1 MGKKRLSRENVA
13 AWTFLLPNLTGFLL
27 ISLIPIV
34 ASMVLSLTDWKIMG
48 KPTFIG
54 LKNYMELFTRDD
66 RFPQVIWNTVVF
78 IIGTVPVGIAL
89 AILVAN
95 LLNQRIKGRALFRV
109 LLFIPVVCSTVSAA
123 LLWKWLYA
131 KDIGLIAQMLRSVF
145 GIKAPDFLLDTK
157 WAMFSVIV
165 FSIWKALGYNVV
177 IFLAGLQ
184 GISPTYYEAAIVD
197 GANTFQKFLKI
208 TIPLL
213 TPTIFFVLVTSIISS
228 FQVFDQTFVLTKG
241 GPAGVTS
248 TIVYYLYE
256 NGFVWYRMGYASA
269 MAWILFL
276 IIMAVTIVQWKFQGE
291 WVNYD

>member
-1 MGKKRLSRENVA
+1 MWKKRLSRESLA
-13 AWTFLLPNLTGFLL
+13 AWTFLLPNITGFLF

-48 KPTFIG
+48 TPKFIG
-54 LKNYMELFTRDD
+54 FKNFIELFTQDD
-66 RFPQVIWNTVVF
+66 RFPKVIWNTIVF
-78 IIGTVPVGIAL
+78 IIGTVPVGITL

-95 LLNQRIKGRALFRV
+95 LLNQRIRGRALFRV

-131 KDIGLIAQMLRSVF
+131 KDIGLIAQMLRTVF
-145 GIKAPDFLLDTK
+145 GIIAPDFLLDTK

-184 GISPTYYEAAIVD
+184 SISPSYYEAAIVD
-197 GANTFQKFLKI
+197 GANTFQKFIKI

-276 IIMAVTIVQWKFQGE
+276 LIMVVTILQWKFQGE